1 MKSFKEYITT
11 TNADVARQYM
21 NLRQKSK
28 EGPLNP
34 FDETKLK
41 AMKNRLT
48 DPMITRR
55 KKVDAAGL
63 VTTRSGAKGGSASGN
78 GGGSGGGSGSGGG
91 GGSGGGAGT

>member
-11 TNADVARQYM
+11 TNSDVARQYM

-28 EGPLNP
+28 ERPLNP

-41 AMKNRLT
+41 AMKNKLT
-48 DPMITRR
+48 DPMITHR
-55 KKVDAAGL
+55 KKIDAAGL
-63 VTTRSGAKGGSASGN
+63 VPTRSGAKGGSASGN
-78 GGGSGGGSGSGGG
+78 GGGGNGGG